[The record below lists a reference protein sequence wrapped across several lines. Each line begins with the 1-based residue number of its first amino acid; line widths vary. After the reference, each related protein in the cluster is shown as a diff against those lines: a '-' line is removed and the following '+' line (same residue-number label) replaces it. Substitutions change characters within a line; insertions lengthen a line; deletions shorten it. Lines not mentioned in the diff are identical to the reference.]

1 MNNPNYFF
9 TFLFVNCLQVSFI
22 FFFSRTLAL
31 HRRHLFF
38 SDKKNIVARHITQPT
53 NLVKTKSSKT
63 AIFRVGLY
71 AGRGLVKE
79 KG

>member
-9 TFLFVNCLQVSFI
+9 IFLFVNFLQVSYFFSPEHLHCTGVI
-22 FFFSRTLAL
+22 FFLIT
-31 HRRHLFF
+31 
-38 SDKKNIVARHITQPT
+38 VARHITQPT
-53 NLVKTKSSKT
+53 NIVKTKSSKT

>member
-9 TFLFVNCLQVSFI
+9 IFLFVNCLQVSFI
-22 FFFSRTLAL
+22 FFSPEHL
-31 HRRHLFF
+31 HCTGVIYFF